1 MNISDHT
8 IFNTFR
14 RTSIDAKYPTAT
26 RQMRQIADRQQQQI
40 DRLEG
45 ELKKLA
51 QVCEAIIT
59 FFSHGPIK
67 IPVGAKLLEP

>member
-1 MNISDHT
+1 MNISELV
-8 IFNTFR
+8 IYNTFR

-59 FFSHGPIK
+59 FSPTA
-67 IPVGAKLLEP
+67 PLYYQ